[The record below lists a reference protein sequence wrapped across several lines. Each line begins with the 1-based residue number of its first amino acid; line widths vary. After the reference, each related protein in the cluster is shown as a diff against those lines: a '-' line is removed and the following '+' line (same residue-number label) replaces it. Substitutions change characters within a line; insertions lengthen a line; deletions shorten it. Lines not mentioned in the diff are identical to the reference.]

1 MFIFTR
7 WFMAFELSMDTEKTV
22 AVIVSK
28 DSSLKNVSEEDYE
41 EYLKDLDEEK
51 LLIDGEPTRFVLKK
65 TLPYRDT
72 KRVMNSQVSVGEDG
86 KPKVNI
92 SFIMD
97 EVRCA
102 LVGMEGPGSEAFKK
116 SKDGR
121 ADESVVNALYNSG
134 VLMDLY
140 NGRRNAAGEGEEE
153 PKKS

>member
-1 MFIFTR
+1 
-7 WFMAFELSMDTEKTV
+7 MAFNLEMDTDKTV
-22 AVIVSK
+22 SIIVSK
-28 DSSLKNVSEEDYE
+28 DSSIKGVSEEVYE
-41 EYLKDLDEEK
+41 RYLEGLDESV
-51 LLIDGEPTRFVLKK
+51 LPIQGEPTRFIMKK

-72 KRVMNSQVSVGEDG
+72 KRVMNSQVSFQDG

-102 LVGMEGPGSEAFKK
+102 LVGMEGPGSEGFR
-116 SKDGR
+116 KDKTDGY
-121 ADESVVNALYNSG
+121 ADREVVNSLYNAG

-140 NGRRNAAGEGEEE
+140 NGRRNVVGATVEDV